1 MWYLSGK
8 NNWKENLFRMNLD
21 AIIIADTGEDGLSRP
36 NALNP
41 PSLKLDKR
49 SATVQAVLNYLENQG
64 RIVPPIKND
73 GAMTWWSAPR
83 YNGLFLSSHLIK
95 QGFEVQLINK
105 YYEQKDEFLIHLEQ
119 TPRAVII
126 STTFILTKHSLRK
139 LIDDI
144 RSSAPD
150 IFIIVGGPFVY
161 KSFLFLQRSHEQD
174 YVTGSARDDFLFF
187 SRNEPLADLYIIS
200 REGEDLLCEVLGR
213 IQQNRPVD
221 NMPNIAQFVD
231 GEYIFTP
238 FKDEVSNAGKAP
250 VEWKS
255 LPDSVFKSGVVP
267 MQASGGCPYKCAYC
281 TFRKDDRIIYLKP
294 IEQLVEELKAVS
306 NRGVRYVRFIDDNFR
321 LGVPDLEGFCKRII
335 EEDIQIDWMT
345 MIKINTLEK
354 VDANLLRRSGCIDV
368 ALGLESTDPLVL
380 RNMNKKANPATY
392 RPVVQRLLKAGI
404 NCSCYFLLG
413 FPGETDESA
422 YRTRAFIKSIERL
435 DLDGIFSWNIYS
447 FCLYPLSP
455 IYEPE
460 TREKY
465 GLTGYL
471 DDWIHDT
478 MDSRRAG
485 EHVREALLELD
496 NSCPIYR
503 GDNLDIIQGLTPQQ
517 RKSFFINRYR
527 LGKKALT
534 QEVARDDILAVFNN
548 ILAKTAKHSGK
559 LLYAQ
564 DGPAEVSCQEI
575 T

>member
-1 MWYLSGK
+1 
-8 NNWKENLFRMNLD
+8 MNLD
-21 AIIIADTGEDGLSRP
+21 AIIIADTGEDGLPRP
-36 NALNP
+36 NALYP

-49 SATVQAVLNYLENQG
+49 AATVQAVLNYLENQG

-83 YNGLFLSSHLIK
+83 YNGLFLSSHLRK
-95 QGFEVQLINK
+95 QSFEVQLINK
-105 YYEQKDEFLIHLEQ
+105 YYEQRDEFLSLLAQ
-119 TPRAVII
+119 TPLAVII

-150 IFIIVGGPFVY
+150 IFVIAGGPFVY
-161 KSFLFLQRSHEQD
+161 KSFLFLQRSHEEN

-187 SRNEPLADLYIIS
+187 GKNEPSADLYIIG
-200 REGEDLLCEVLGR
+200 REGEDLLCEVLKR

-221 NMPNIAQFVD
+221 DIPNTARFVD

-238 FKDEVSNAGKAP
+238 FKDEVSNAGRAP
-250 VEWKS
+250 VDWKII
-255 LPDSVFKSGVVP
+255 PDRVFKSGVVP

-294 IEQLVEELKAVS
+294 IERIIDELKAVS

-321 LGVPDLEGFCKRII
+321 LGVPDLESFCKRII
-335 EEDIQIDWMT
+335 EEDIQINWMT

-354 VDANLLRRSGCIDV
+354 VDANLLRQSGCIEV

-380 RNMNKKANPATY
+380 RNMNKTAAPATY
-392 RPVVQRLLKAGI
+392 RPVVQELLKAGI
-404 NCSCYFLLG
+404 NCSCYFLIG

-422 YRTRAFIKSIERL
+422 LRTRAFIKSIERL
-435 DLDGIFSWNIYS
+435 ELDGIFSWNIYS

-465 GLTGYL
+465 GLRGYL
-471 DDWIHDT
+471 DDWVHDT
-478 MDSRRAG
+478 MDSRRAS

-503 GDNLDIIQGLTPQQ
+503 GDNLDIIHGLTPQQ

-534 QEVARDDILAVFNN
+534 HEVARNDILAVFDK

-559 LLYAQ
+559 ILSAQ
-564 DGPAEVSCQEI
+564 NDPAKVYSQGNI
-575 T
+575 